1 MSIFNNKK
9 EYIIVT
15 NMALNEAVRG
25 FAEKH
30 CADGCEIEIHAHGC
44 LLDEDNL
51 VEVKFTSTDKK
62 DIIHSGIYITGG
74 GSMIHNLD
82 KLFQEITG
90 IKVNTCDEPESCAVR
105 GLVKIVSDSK
115 YPRSYISSFL
125 SFRL

>member
-30 CADGCEIEIHAHGC
+30 CTDGCEIEVHAHGC

-62 DIIHSGIYITGG
+62 DIIHSELKDLFGENHKLDIRRKLIFV
-74 GSMIHNLD
+74 LD
-82 KLFQEITG
+82 KE
-90 IKVNTCDEPESCAVR
+90 EESE
-105 GLVKIVSDSK
+105 
-115 YPRSYISSFL
+115 
-125 SFRL
+125 

>member
-15 NMALNEAVRG
+15 NMALNEAVRD

-30 CADGCEIEIHAHGC
+30 CADGCEIEVHAHGC

-62 DIIHSGIYITGG
+62 DIIHSELKDLFGENHKLDIRRKLIFV
-74 GSMIHNLD
+74 LD
-82 KLFQEITG
+82 KE
-90 IKVNTCDEPESCAVR
+90 EESE
-105 GLVKIVSDSK
+105 
-115 YPRSYISSFL
+115 
-125 SFRL
+125 

>member
-15 NMALNEAVRG
+15 NMALNKAVRG

-30 CADGCEIEIHAHGC
+30 CADGCEIEVHAHGC

-62 DIIHSGIYITGG
+62 DIIHSELKDLFGENHKLDIRRKLIFV
-74 GSMIHNLD
+74 LD
-82 KLFQEITG
+82 KE
-90 IKVNTCDEPESCAVR
+90 EESE
-105 GLVKIVSDSK
+105 
-115 YPRSYISSFL
+115 
-125 SFRL
+125 

>member
-15 NMALNEAVRG
+15 NMALNEVVRG

-30 CADGCEIEIHAHGC
+30 CADGCEIEVHAHGC

-62 DIIHSGIYITGG
+62 DIIHSELKDLFGENHKLDIRRKLIFV
-74 GSMIHNLD
+74 LD
-82 KLFQEITG
+82 KE
-90 IKVNTCDEPESCAVR
+90 EESE
-105 GLVKIVSDSK
+105 
-115 YPRSYISSFL
+115 
-125 SFRL
+125 

>member
-15 NMALNEAVRG
+15 NMVLNEAVRG

-30 CADGCEIEIHAHGC
+30 CADGCEIEVHAHGC

-62 DIIHSGIYITGG
+62 DIIHSELKDLFGENHKLDIRRKLIFV
-74 GSMIHNLD
+74 LD
-82 KLFQEITG
+82 KE
-90 IKVNTCDEPESCAVR
+90 EESE
-105 GLVKIVSDSK
+105 
-115 YPRSYISSFL
+115 
-125 SFRL
+125 

>member
-30 CADGCEIEIHAHGC
+30 CAEGCEIEVHAHGC

-62 DIIHSGIYITGG
+62 DIIHSELKDLFGENHKLDIRRKLIFV
-74 GSMIHNLD
+74 LD
-82 KLFQEITG
+82 KEE
-90 IKVNTCDEPESCAVR
+90 EPE
-105 GLVKIVSDSK
+105 
-115 YPRSYISSFL
+115 
-125 SFRL
+125 

>member
-30 CADGCEIEIHAHGC
+30 CPDGCEIEVHAHGC

-62 DIIHSGIYITGG
+62 DIIHSELKDLFGENHKLDIRRKLIFV
-74 GSMIHNLD
+74 LD
-82 KLFQEITG
+82 KE
-90 IKVNTCDEPESCAVR
+90 EESE
-105 GLVKIVSDSK
+105 
-115 YPRSYISSFL
+115 
-125 SFRL
+125 